1 MLPHV
6 MRFNVEKTKSM
17 QSLIAKAMGSNLDAA
32 DAVAKLV
39 ADLGLPGRLSDLK
52 VNAEQLDAV
61 AAGAMENL
69 WVKTNPEPIRDV
81 EQIRQLLTKAW

>member
-1 MLPHV
+1 
-6 MRFNVEKTKSM
+6 
-17 QSLIAKAMGSNLDAA
+17 
-32 DAVAKLV
+32 
-39 ADLGLPGRLSDLK
+39 LSDLK
-52 VNAEQLDAV
+52 VNAEHLEAV